1 MRIHVGHVLAV
12 VSLLAMSAPAW
23 AKTEST
29 NITIVHAA
37 NVEGTMLQPG
47 SYRVVAS
54 DDAKDT
60 NNVKFMQ
67 NDKVVAEVP
76 AQWTKLD
83 HKSQYSEV
91 LTDSGKVSEINFA
104 GKEMALK
111 FKS

>member
-12 VSLLAMSAPAW
+12 VSLLAVSAPAW

-29 NITIVHAA
+29 QITIDRPAT
-37 NVEGTMLQPG
+37 VEGTMLQPG
-47 SYRVVAS
+47 SYRVVAP
-54 DDAKDT
+54 DNPKDVKD
-60 NNVKFMQ
+60 VKFEQ
-67 NDKVVAEVP
+67 NNKVVAEVP

-91 LTDSGKVSEINFA
+91 MTDSGHVSEINFA
-104 GKEMALK
+104 GKDMALK